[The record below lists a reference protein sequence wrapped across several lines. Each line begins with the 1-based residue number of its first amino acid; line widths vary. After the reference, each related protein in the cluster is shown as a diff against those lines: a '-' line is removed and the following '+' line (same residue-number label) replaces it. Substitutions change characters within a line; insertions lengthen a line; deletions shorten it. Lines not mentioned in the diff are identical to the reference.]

1 MCKKTNDGRKLKTID
16 PTISMKIQVLPVL
29 HDMFMIY
36 KELAVISDCERAGQG
51 KTPAVLAVG

>member
-1 MCKKTNDGRKLKTID
+1 
-16 PTISMKIQVLPVL
+16 MKIQVLPVL